1 MKLTDK
7 LPDGVS
13 VGGKFYKLDFDFRN
27 VLRMMDVL
35 GRDDLIP
42 EARNYL
48 ALKCLT
54 KHPRNVSMVL
64 AATKDLLFE
73 KQDGNQPTGEKVT
86 SFEQDAGLIRAA
98 FRQVYRIDLFRNKL
112 HWLEFI
118 ELLHNLPEGNRYVE
132 TVGIRARPVPAAT
145 KYNQKEREWL
155 MKAKAAV
162 KLHLSDTE
170 AQRQYDKD
178 VGNIFAGLMGMI
190 KGSDNTN
197 GK

>member
-7 LPDGVS
+7 LPDGVT
-13 VGGKFYKLDFDFRN
+13 VDGRFYKLDFDFRN

-54 KHPRNVSMVL
+54 KHPRNVSKVL
-64 AATKDLLFE
+64 AATKDILFE
-73 KQDGNQPTGEKVT
+73 KQDGNQQTGEKVT

-98 FRQVYRIDLFRNKL
+98 FRQVYRIDLFRDSL

-132 TVGIRARPVPAAT
+132 TVGIRARPMPAAT